1 MTTLD
6 HHSSLHAAP
15 RQAWAARAVN
25 SVAGFYRSWKN
36 RREFMRLGE
45 MTDAELA
52 DIGLR
57 RTDLYAAVGLPFG
70 ADPTTRLNDI
80 VHRRHENVASRQA
93 Q

>member
-6 HHSSLHAAP
+6 HHTSLHAAP
-15 RQAWAARAVN
+15 RQAWAVRAVN
-25 SVAGFYRSWKN
+25 SVACFYRSWKN

-70 ADPTTRLNDI
+70 ADPTARLNAI
-80 VHRRHENVASRQA
+80 VHERSETISRQA
-93 Q
+93 H

>member
-6 HHSSLHAAP
+6 HHASLHAAP
-15 RQAWAARAVN
+15 RQAWAVRAVN
-25 SVAGFYRSWKN
+25 SIASLYRSWKN

-57 RTDLYAAVGLPFG
+57 RTDLHAAVGLPFG
-70 ADPTTRLNDI
+70 ADPTARLNAV
-80 VHRRHENVASRQA
+80 VHGRQEEMVSRQA
-93 Q
+93 H